1 MGWIEEKDEKGAR
14 RVGSEIQTETM
25 NDKPDSKAGGLVQEG
40 AAISLTSA
48 ADSPL
53 SPCPAGLA
61 MACRPR
67 RGASSRHNRQTRMQ
81 KQKGHSAAQRAALE
95 NAIESGSG
103 KIDFESFG

>member
-1 MGWIEEKDEKGAR
+1 MGGKRNTNRNNERLAGLKGRRAR
-14 RVGSEIQTETM
+14 PRE
-25 NDKPDSKAGGLVQEG
+25 D
-40 AAISLTSA
+40 AAISLTSV
-48 ADSPL
+48 ADSPP

-67 RGASSRHNRQTRMQ
+67 RDASSRHNRQTRMQ

-103 KIDFESFG
+103 KTGFESFG